1 MKSVG
6 VRELKQRTSAILRD
20 VGRGSEVIVTVRG
33 KPIARIV
40 PFPNP
45 EWAEAIRKWKES
57 TDQLARRIAEKWPE
71 GVSALDAVRDVRSHD
86 YDSPRD

>member
-6 VRELKQRTSAILRD
+6 VRQLKQHTSEILRE
-20 VGRGSEVIVTVRG
+20 VGRGSDIVVTLRG

-40 PFPNP
+40 PIMTA
-45 EWAEAIRKWKES
+45 ERAEAVRKWKEA
-57 TDQLARRIAEKWPE
+57 TDELARRIAEKWPP

-86 YDSPRD
+86 YDSP